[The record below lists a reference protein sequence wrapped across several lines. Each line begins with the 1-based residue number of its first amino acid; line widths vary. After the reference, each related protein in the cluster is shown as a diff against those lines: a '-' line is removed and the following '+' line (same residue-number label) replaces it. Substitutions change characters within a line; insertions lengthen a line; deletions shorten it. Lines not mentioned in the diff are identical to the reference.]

1 MPKINIDF
9 VKGLVQETG
18 AGFGIDSRVVVNG
31 GNASLDATTFLTE
44 ITSAHEVTLPASAAT
59 GAIKVIMNSAAVG
72 SKIMATNTILG
83 GNLVMNAI
91 GDGAICIYDG
101 TEWIVLRTNG

>member
-9 VKGLVQETG
+9 VKGLVQESG
-18 AGFGIDSRVVVNG
+18 AGFGIDSRVVIDG
-31 GNASLDATTFLTE
+31 GDATLDATTFLTE
-44 ITSAHEVTLPASAAT
+44 VASAHEVTLPASAAT
-59 GAIKVIMNSAAVG
+59 GAIKVIINNDNVASHL
-72 SKIMATNTILG
+72 MATNTTLAA
-83 GNLVMNAI
+83 NVDFNAV